1 MVSGQ
6 GVWVW
11 GVGRRVEGLGYM
23 VWGSGVKVPGGK
35 VNCPDHFE
43 GSVNA
48 WVRVW
53 GLGFGVWGLGCMVWG
68 LGSRLRVWG

>member
-6 GVWVW
+6 GFWVW
-11 GVGRRVEGLGYM
+11 GVGRRVEGLGCM

-48 WVRVW
+48 WVRVE
-53 GLGFGVWGLGCMVWG
+53 GLEVRVKVEGCMVQVIG
-68 LGSRLRVWG
+68 CKDM